1 MPVRSLTQSLL
12 RWPEPDLVLRQV
24 RDWAERVA
32 ADHPGLV
39 QVGVFGS
46 YGRGD
51 AGVGS
56 DLDLLLIDTDAVG
69 PQRQRLLAWPL
80 AELPLSCDAL
90 VLTPA
95 EHRELLASGSAMAI
109 ALARDSCWLWG
120 RLGEMTLA
128 PPPAT
133 AETAGAS
140 LPPLLLPADLRLS
153 PEQFARVCEANPE
166 AVLEL
171 AADGQLIAM
180 TPTGGDTGRRNSRL
194 IAQLQ
199 TWADQQ
205 GGWEVFDSSTGF
217 RLADGS
223 VLSPDGSVVRLERWE
238 ALSPE
243 QRRGF
248 PPLCP
253 DLVIELAS
261 PSDAGPRG
269 ETALRRKMAAYL
281 ANGAQLGW
289 LLFPEQQAAEIW
301 RAVPDA
307 AALETPKRLQ
317 PATLLKDDELLPGLR
332 LELAKLWA
340 V

>member
-1 MPVRSLTQSLL
+1 
-12 RWPEPDLVLRQV
+12 
-24 RDWAERVA
+24 
-32 ADHPGLV
+32 
-39 QVGVFGS
+39 
-46 YGRGD
+46 
-51 AGVGS
+51 
-56 DLDLLLIDTDAVG
+56 
-69 PQRQRLLAWPL
+69 
-80 AELPLSCDAL
+80 
-90 VLTPA
+90 
-95 EHRELLASGSAMAI
+95 
-109 ALARDSCWLWG
+109 
-120 RLGEMTLA
+120 MTLA

-133 AETAGAS
+133 AATPGAG
-140 LPPLLLPADLRLS
+140 LPPLLLPPDLRLS
-153 PEQFARVCEANPE
+153 PEQFAQVCDANPE

-194 IAQLQ
+194 IARLQ

-223 VLSPDGSVVRLERWE
+223 VLSPDAAVVRLERWQ

-243 QRRGF
+243 QRRSF

-261 PSDAGPRG
+261 PSDDGPRG
-269 ETALRRKMAAYL
+269 ETALRRKMATYL
-281 ANGAQLGW
+281 ANGARLGW
-289 LLFPEQQAAEIW
+289 LLFPEQQAVEIW

-307 AALETPKRLQ
+307 PTPEAPKRLE
-317 PATLLKDDELLPGLR
+317 PATLLEDGELLPGLR
-332 LELAKLWA
+332 LELAELWA